1 MSTPFNAAAAA
12 YGVASQLITQSAKL
26 PDASSVGG
34 QDFARILAESLQS
47 LSGAGKA
54 GLENSGGQGTDF
66 ASLLADSVQ
75 SVVDTGKA
83 SDRQALDMVDGKAN
97 VVDVVT
103 AISQTEIA
111 IESMVTVRDRVI
123 SAYVEIMRMPI

>member
-1 MSTPFNAAAAA
+1 MSTPFNAATAA
-12 YGVASQLITQSAKL
+12 YGVASQLITQSAK

-47 LSGAGKA
+47 LSSAGK
-54 GLENSGGQGTDF
+54 GGMENSGGQGTDF
-66 ASLLADSVQ
+66 ASMLADSVQ
-75 SVVDTGKA
+75 SIVDTGKA

-123 SAYVEIMRMPI
+123 SAYEEIMRMPI

>member
-12 YGVASQLITQSAKL
+12 YGVASQLITQQAKA
-26 PDASSVGG
+26 PDANSVGG
-34 QDFARILAESLQS
+34 SDFARLLAESLQS
-47 LSGAGKA
+47 LNGAGK
-54 GLENSGGQGTDF
+54 GGMDNSGGQGGDF

-75 SVVDTGKA
+75 GIVDTGKA

-123 SAYVEIMRMPI
+123 SAYEEIMKMPI